1 VGNILTP
8 VYTTQTK
15 SARWLRSIPKR
26 LLAAAAAIG
35 VGVPAAFG
43 WGDAGHHIVA
53 NVAGSQ
59 LTAKTRNAVNQL
71 LHGRTLE
78 SVSTFADHYRLIDTN
93 TAPWHFVDI
102 PVAATSYDQRRD
114 CEAHHGC
121 VVGQLEHFKK
131 VLADQRA
138 SRTNRVFALMFVV
151 HLVGDLHQP
160 LHCADNND
168 RGGNDVKVEFL
179 GETNSPAGGLWN
191 LHAVWDSGLIEHRG
205 LIESK
210 YARKL
215 ITGLTPGIVS
225 AMQAG
230 TTIDWALQSHSNAV
244 RFAYVIPADHKLG
257 PSYTRKVRPVL
268 DDSLLKGGLR
278 LARVLNEA
286 LGQ

>member
-1 VGNILTP
+1 MWN
-8 VYTTQTK
+8 
-15 SARWLRSIPKR
+15 R
-26 LLAAAAAIG
+26 LFKGLLPAAALLWLAR
-35 VGVPAAFG
+35 PAPAYG

-53 NVAGSQ
+53 GIAAGQ
-59 LTAKTRNAVNQL
+59 LTAQARQNVNQL
-71 LHGRTLE
+71 LHGRSLE

-102 PVAATSYDQRRD
+102 PVSATRYDQKRD

-121 VVGQLEHFKK
+121 VVEELEHFER
-131 VLADQRA
+131 VLADRRA

-168 RGGNDVKVEFL
+168 RGGNDVKVDFF

-205 LIESK
+205 LSEVK
-210 YARKL
+210 YVRTLTA
-215 ITGLTPGIVS
+215 GLAPQTIA
-225 AMQAG
+225 AMQTG
-230 TTIDWALQSHSNAV
+230 TLIEWALQSHSNAV
-244 RFAYVIPADHKLG
+244 HFAYAIPTDHHLA
-257 PSYTRKVRPVL
+257 SAYYRKVRPVL